1 MKTID
6 NFYFSFIILIFIGFA
21 CSEKNTTL
29 PTAPDKEDC
38 ATGLS
43 KSTDSETTTQQP
55 VVTALH
61 QKTGMPV
68 LEDLPNVGDNDKNEV
83 ESPSGY
89 VWEIANWIIDIGGSQ
104 PTANIG
110 AYSLSHD
117 GFYNPMPID
126 FIYVSDDVRYRVPSD
141 PKPRWS
147 PLVFGE
153 VGWSDWYIAYLG
165 WIISYPEVWEAEA
178 TSSHSFYNDGRLS
191 TIGFYHPP
199 VTINDV
205 RK

>member
-1 MKTID
+1 MKTIHV
-6 NFYFSFIILIFIGFA
+6 FYFFFIILVLIGFA

-29 PTAPDKEDC
+29 PTAPDKEHLS
-38 ATGLS
+38 AGLS
-43 KSTDSETTTQQP
+43 KAADTETTTQKP
-55 VVTALH
+55 SVTALH
-61 QKTGMPV
+61 HKTRK
-68 LEDLPNVGDNDKNEV
+68 LSIEDLPDIGDNEKNEV

-89 VWEIANWIIDIGGSQ
+89 VWIIANWIIDIGGFQ
-104 PTANIG
+104 PTADIG

-126 FIYVSDDVRYRVPSD
+126 FIYVSDDVWYRIPGD

-165 WIISYPEVWEAEA
+165 WIISYPEVWEAKA
-178 TSSHSFYNDGRLS
+178 TSFHSFTLDGLTVPAR
-191 TIGFYHPP
+191 IDHPP

-205 RK
+205 TK